1 MTTERRRAPRRKI
14 TSIEKIGRWGQLTYN
29 HKLECG
35 HIDARKRA
43 ATSDEIACMWCLRAE
58 EQAVELKKLTAP
70 PVQSVFYDDNLAEE
84 ETRIE
89 KTRAAIAARIGVP
102 MEAVDVAAED
112 MNGVLV
118 IRSAV
123 VYLSARDVNR
133 ISGDT

>member
-1 MTTERRRAPRRKI
+1 MTTERRRAPRKKI
-14 TSIEKIGRWGQLTYN
+14 TSIEKVGRWGQVVYN
-29 HKLECG
+29 HKLSCG
-35 HIDARKRA
+35 HIDSRKRA

-58 EQAVELKKLTAP
+58 EKDAEIKKLSAP

-89 KTRAAIAARIGVP
+89 KTRAALAARIGVP

-112 MNGVLV
+112 VNGILV

-123 VYLSARDVNR
+123 LYLSARDINR
-133 ISGDT
+133 ITGET